1 MANREGYGEHHLVW
15 LRWAL
20 IASLAYMVLLREG
33 ANPESAEL
41 GYVALLLASNLAIP
55 RIPYRSSQAF
65 GSVVLAVDTVFIL
78 IGLLLFAAPSQDLL
92 VAYFLCI
99 LMATF
104 GDSERRIA
112 GAALL
117 VSGVYGL
124 WLLQNWADWTRAS
137 VLLRLPFLFVTTVF
151 YGFMMQRVR
160 AEHAAR
166 REAEARIRGLDGL
179 LQITRSFSSSLVSQE
194 ILDQVADTI
203 RRTLGVERCRI
214 QLVGGQGGG
223 SYDSRVVQ
231 ALERRAP
238 VLGEEP
244 AGPGRSCSV
253 LALPIVHGSEPLGV
267 LLVEAVRQGRV
278 FQREEIEFCQVIA
291 HAAASALKNAR
302 QYETLVELERA
313 KSEFLSNLSHE
324 LRTPL
329 SAILGYAEVA
339 RESLGEKN
347 FRELEEFLVRIR
359 TNAEE
364 LQRHVENLLQLSQ
377 LTLGR
382 ERKHLQRVDLPAL
395 LERAFENLE
404 RLAARREV
412 ELRLDVDP
420 SLGPVIVDGDKLERI
435 LQQLLANA
443 VKFTERG
450 AIQLSAALAEGEPPA
465 PLSEPPKPWERMLRL
480 AIQDTGPGVP
490 AADFER
496 IFREFQQGDGSAT
509 RRYPGLGV
517 GLAICRRLAEIL
529 GGTIRVQSR
538 PGQGTCFE
546 LWVPIQPLPAET
558 A

>member
-1 MANREGYGEHHLVW
+1 
-15 LRWAL
+15 
-20 IASLAYMVLLREG
+20 
-33 ANPESAEL
+33 
-41 GYVALLLASNLAIP
+41 
-55 RIPYRSSQAF
+55 
-65 GSVVLAVDTVFIL
+65 
-78 IGLLLFAAPSQDLL
+78 
-92 VAYFLCI
+92 
-99 LMATF
+99 
-104 GDSERRIA
+104 
-112 GAALL
+112 
-117 VSGVYGL
+117 
-124 WLLQNWADWTRAS
+124 
-137 VLLRLPFLFVTTVF
+137 
-151 YGFMMQRVR
+151 
-160 AEHAAR
+160 
-166 REAEARIRGLDGL
+166 
-179 LQITRSFSSSLVSQE
+179 
-194 ILDQVADTI
+194 
-203 RRTLGVERCRI
+203 
-214 QLVGGQGGG
+214 
-223 SYDSRVVQ
+223 
-231 ALERRAP
+231 
-238 VLGEEP
+238 
-244 AGPGRSCSV
+244 
-253 LALPIVHGSEPLGV
+253 
-267 LLVEAVRQGRV
+267 
-278 FQREEIEFCQVIA
+278 VIA